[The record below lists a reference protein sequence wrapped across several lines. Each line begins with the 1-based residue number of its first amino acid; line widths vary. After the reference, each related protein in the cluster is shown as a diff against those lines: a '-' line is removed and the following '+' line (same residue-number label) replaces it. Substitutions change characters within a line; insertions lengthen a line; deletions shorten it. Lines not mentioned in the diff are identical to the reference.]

1 MLKRI
6 LVGLGDVEHSARA
19 VRQAIDLCKLH
30 EAELTAVTVV
40 DHRSLENVGPVP
52 LGGGAAAKELREHR
66 LKLARD
72 VIEKTISQCERQ
84 CEEAGMAFRLVLEE
98 GKPLDAVCSHARFHD
113 LMILGR
119 EETLFEHGVIAEPAD
134 ELARLVREGVRP
146 ILIVPHEPKECRRAV
161 LAYNGS
167 MGSAKTIRQ
176 FIQLRPWPDLEMR
189 LVYFGSSADDAQR
202 ELDEAEAYCRA
213 HGYDVQAEFHAG
225 SATEGLLP
233 LADQW
238 DADLLVIGNS
248 ARNIVMRKLFGE
260 TTLRVIRNAR
270 QAVFMSQ

>member
-6 LVGLGDVEHSARA
+6 LVGLGDVEHSEMA
-19 VRQAIDLCKLH
+19 VREAIDLCQRH
-30 EAELTAVTVV
+30 GAELTAVTVV

-52 LGGGAAAKELREHR
+52 IGGGEAAKELREHR

-72 VIEKTISQCERQ
+72 VIERTISQCERQ
-84 CEEAGMAFRLVLEE
+84 CEEAGMTFRLVLEE
-98 GKPLDAVCSHARFHD
+98 GQPLDAVCSHARFHD

-146 ILIVPHEPKECRRAV
+146 ILIVPKKWRPIKRAV
-161 LAYNGS
+161 LAFNGS

-176 FIQLRPWPDLEMR
+176 FMQLRTWPEVEVR
-189 LVYFGSSADDAQR
+189 LVCFGSSEEDAR
-202 ELDEAEAYCRA
+202 RDLDEAAAYCHA
-213 HGYDVQAEFHAG
+213 HGFEAKAEFHTG
-225 SATEGLLP
+225 SAAAGLLP
-233 LADQW
+233 LADEW
-238 DADLLVIGNS
+238 NADLLVLGNS
-248 ARNIVMRKLFGE
+248 ARNVIMRKLFGE
-260 TTLRVIRNAR
+260 TALRVIRDAR